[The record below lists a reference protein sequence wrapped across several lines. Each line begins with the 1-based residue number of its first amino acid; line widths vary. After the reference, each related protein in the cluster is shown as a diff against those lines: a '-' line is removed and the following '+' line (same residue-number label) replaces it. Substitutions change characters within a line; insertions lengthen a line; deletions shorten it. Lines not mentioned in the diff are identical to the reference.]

1 MKTMCYF
8 RLFFIMA
15 DVGNLDICLGSYFRL
30 FFIMA
35 EMDNLDICLGVT
47 LVYFHNG
54 KGG

>member
-1 MKTMCYF
+1 M
-8 RLFFIMA
+8 
-15 DVGNLDICLGSYFRL
+15 GNLHEVEDYFRL

-35 EMDNLDICLGVT
+35 EVDNLDTYLGVT